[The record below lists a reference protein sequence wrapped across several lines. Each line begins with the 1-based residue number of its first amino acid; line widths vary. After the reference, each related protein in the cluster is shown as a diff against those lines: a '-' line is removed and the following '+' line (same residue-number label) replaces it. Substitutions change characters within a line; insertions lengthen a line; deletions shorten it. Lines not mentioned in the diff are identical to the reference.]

1 MKEVNMSEE
10 REPRGYKTMSEDAT
24 KEQHEAEGLSHVV
37 QTLTEE
43 QQVGCLHFLFG
54 YMAVRPEWAV
64 MKEGMEFYLRESG
77 LVHFTEWNEFIP
89 DVKQ

>member
-1 MKEVNMSEE
+1 MSEE

-43 QQVGCLHFLFG
+43 QQVGCLHFMLG
-54 YMAVRPEWAV
+54 YMAVRPEWPV
-64 MKEGMEFYLRESG
+64 LKEGVEFYIRESKIG
-77 LVHFTEWNEFIP
+77 PFQP
-89 DVKQ
+89 GD